1 MNPAELTLA
10 ILAGGKG
17 TRLGG
22 VMKGLIEV
30 EGRTVI
36 ERLLDLRPLASEAL
50 LSGADPALGRFGLP
64 RVSDLE
70 PFHGPPAGVVSLLL
84 RASTPWVL
92 VVACDAPYV
101 NGEVVRPLLDAADD
115 TADSAHVVLF
125 EATGRFDPFPGLY
138 RRALALEWRKALP
151 TNPSLQALLL
161 GVKTRLVTRP
171 GGRALESI
179 NTPDELERARGRLP
193 GR

>member
-1 MNPAELTLA
+1 MNPADVTLA

-36 ERLLDLRPLASEAL
+36 ERLLDLRPLASEVL
-50 LSGADPALGRFGLP
+50 LSGVDPALQRFGLP
-64 RVSDLE
+64 QVADLE

-92 VVACDAPYV
+92 VVACDSPYV
-101 NGEVVRPLLDAADD
+101 SVEVVRPLLEAADD
-115 TADSAHVVLF
+115 ATDVVLF
-125 EATGRFDPFPGLY
+125 EAAGRFDPFPGLY
-138 RRALALEWRKALP
+138 RRALALEWKKVLP
-151 TNPSLQALLL
+151 SNPSLQALLR

-171 GGRALESI
+171 VGRALEGI
-179 NTPDELERARGRLP
+179 NTPEELERARGRLP